1 MPWHPDRKAQ
11 SRERI
16 LHTAARLFPRH
27 GFAGVSIDTLMQE
40 AGLTRGAFYAH
51 FASKSELYAEAI
63 VVAARQGVE
72 RLGLDAGPEARDRYL
87 SREHLE
93 GEAGLCPLASLVSDV
108 AQQDPLVRES
118 YTRLFRGFID
128 RVAGGGED
136 ARQQTLQRAVMM
148 IGGLAIARTLSDQAL
163 AEELLRACRQG
174 GEADSGR

>member
-1 MPWHPDRKAQ
+1 MPWHPDHKAH

-16 LHTAARLFPRH
+16 LRAAARLFTRH

-63 VVAARQGVE
+63 VEAARQGVE
-72 RLGLDAGPEARDRYL
+72 RLGPSAPSAARARYL

-93 GEAGLCPLASLVSDV
+93 SETGLCPLASLVSDV

-118 YTRLFRGFID
+118 YTRLFQGFID
-128 RVAGGGED
+128 RIAGGGEEE
-136 ARQQTLQRAVMM
+136 RQQSLQRAVMM
-148 IGGLAIARTLSDQAL
+148 IGGLAIARTLSDEAL

-174 GEADSGR
+174 IEADAGP